1 MWLESSRWAR
11 GAAVAVLSSS
21 RVMNHWEKGKLLVS
35 EHYGAAL
42 LAPDHDL
49 EEEVGLVS
57 ARRVDSPTRR

>member
-35 EHYGAAL
+35 EHDGAAL

-57 ARRVDSPTRR
+57 PEG